1 MSAEKVIFALLEAH
15 APLITFV
22 ADRIYAGS
30 IPQDSTLP
38 AIAYDH
44 VSTIELTTID
54 ANSEYALVSSRI
66 QVTVATK
73 DYPQLKNII
82 SLIRKACNYKRGT
95 INGVIVNS
103 ITRELIGPDFK
114 SEDQSLYFQTI
125 DFKVLYH
132 EAN

>member
-1 MSAEKVIFALLEAH
+1 MSAEKVIYALIESH
-15 APLITFV
+15 TPLTAIVST
-22 ADRIYAGS
+22 RIYAGS
-30 IPQDSTLP
+30 IPQDSALP

-66 QVTVATK
+66 QVTVATNN
-73 DYPQLKNII
+73 YPQLKNII
-82 SLIRKACNYKRGT
+82 TLIRKACNYKRGT

-132 EAN
+132 ESN